1 MGHGTIKA
9 KRIDN
14 CEWVE
19 GNLLKLKTD
28 NLSSK
33 DGYIYYIIPEISN
46 SSWCIENLALKVI
59 SPCYEVDPSTICRYA
74 GKKYMDWASAYE
86 GDIFESQASGDL
98 MILRYGI
105 YQAYCP
111 VDRVYMDSV
120 GFYAECSGY
129 PNMPI
134 GDLSDY
140 ALKKGNIFDSPGLL
154 TGRK

>member
-19 GNLLKLKTD
+19 GNLIKLKTD
-28 NLSSK
+28 NLGSK
-33 DGYIYYIIPEISN
+33 DGYIYYIIPEIAN
-46 SSWCIENLALKVI
+46 RSWCIENLALKVI

-98 MILRYGI
+98 MILRY
-105 YQAYCP
+105 
-111 VDRVYMDSV
+111 
-120 GFYAECSGY
+120 AECSVY

-140 ALKKGNIFDSPGLL
+140 ALKKGNIFDSPELL
-154 TGRK
+154 KNRK